1 MSKITKLQVAFEED
15 VMRRVL
21 IVVTAVFFMA
31 GAVAQMQSQ
40 TGKPAAKSGATANSW
55 KCAAPSPMH
64 AIPVGDADNHAYVV
78 QQIKCTA
85 TKGEVAGVK
94 EVEGT
99 GTEFAE
105 VTGDNITGHGVFVES
120 LANGDKLHVK
130 YDFKG
135 TSKDK
140 AFVSGSNKWTVVGGT
155 GMFAGAKGSGT
166 CIAKGAADGV
176 TFDCKGTYT
185 LK

>member
-1 MSKITKLQVAFEED
+1 
-15 VMRRVL
+15 MRRVL
-21 IVVTAVFFMA
+21 MIVAACVLSGAIAQAQTPTAKV
-31 GAVAQMQSQ
+31 
-40 TGKPAAKSGATANSW
+40 AKSGTTANSW
-55 KCAAPSPMH
+55 KCSPASPSH
-64 AIPVGDADNHAYVV
+64 VVPVGDADNHAYVV
-78 QQIKCTA
+78 QQMKCTA

-105 VTGDNITGHGVFVES
+105 VTGDNVTGHGVFVET

-135 TSKDK
+135 MTKDK
-140 AFVSGSNKWTVVGGT
+140 VMSGSNKWTVVGGT
-155 GMFAGAKGSGT
+155 GMFAGAKGSGACT
-166 CIAKGAADGV
+166 AKGDADGSI